1 MKSSIGKEAVG
12 GQGSEVGKARRWIG
26 PVWRVVRPVLIA
38 YLLVLLAMTFLE
50 TWLIYPIPPIDARDW
65 HPAGLNHEE
74 VRFHAADGTK
84 LFGWFVP
91 QANSKRAVLY
101 CHGNGEDVASNAGML
116 VELRRELDASVFIF
130 DYRGYGYSEGRPS
143 EAGCIADGLAADK
156 WLADRLG
163 LKATDVIVMG
173 RSLGGGIAVAVAAE
187 QGARALVL
195 DSTFSR
201 LVDVAAT
208 HYPWLPVRLFMRNR
222 YDSVSRIRQY
232 GGPVF
237 QSHGTADTI
246 VPIEFARQLFAA
258 IPSDQKEFRE
268 FPGRDH
274 NDQFPSNYLPEVR
287 AFLDRVVPPPGSIP
301 AATTK

>member
-1 MKSSIGKEAVG
+1 M
-12 GQGSEVGKARRWIG
+12 
-26 PVWRVVRPVLIA
+26 LIA

-74 VRFHAADGTK
+74 VWFNAADGTK
-84 LFGWFVP
+84 LFGWFAP

-101 CHGNGEDVASNAGML
+101 CHGNGEDVASNAGTL

-143 EAGCIADGLAADK
+143 EAGCIDDGLAADK
-156 WLADRLG
+156 WLANRLG
-163 LKATDVIVMG
+163 LKTTDVIVMG

-201 LVDVAAT
+201 MVDVAAT
-208 HYPWLPVRLFMRNR
+208 HYPWLPVRLLMRNR
-222 YDSVSRIRQY
+222 YDSVARIQQY
-232 GGPVF
+232 EGPIF

-246 VPIEFARQLFAA
+246 VPLEIARELFAA
-258 IPSDQKEFRE
+258 IPSVLKEFRE
-268 FPGRDH
+268 YPGRDH
-274 NDQFPSNYLPEVR
+274 NDQLPSNYFRDVR
-287 AFLDRVVPPPGSIP
+287 AFLDRVAAQPGSSQ